1 MNNRMKELRKTL
13 GLTQEK
19 FALALGIKQ
28 NTIAQYETG
37 RNKPIDAVVSLI
49 CREFNV
55 NEKWLRNGDGEMF
68 LTQPQSQ
75 LQPQETDIT
84 KFAGEMLLNI
94 SKEAE
99 IARFAGEILR
109 NEDDTFKKR
118 LVKALAKM
126 DENQWLFLENLAK
139 EITEKD

>member
-1 MNNRMKELRKTL
+1 MKNRMKDLRKTL
-13 GLTQEK
+13 GLTQQQ
-19 FALALGIKQ
+19 FADKIGIKR

-37 RNKPIDAVVSLI
+37 RNEPITPIINYI

-55 NEKWLRNGDGEMF
+55 NEKWLRNGEGEMF